1 MCTLFSLDSEFPE
14 IDFNSEE
21 NDAGEEIVYNY
32 LYTYYLYLLSI
43 IIFYYC
49 SSFPQI
55 LICSLTLLIKLAK
68 TELEIFGQ
76 TID

>member
-1 MCTLFSLDSEFPE
+1 MYSYSLDSEIPD

-21 NDAGEEIVYNY
+21 NDAGEEIGNY
-32 LYTYYLYLLSI
+32 YFILCPI
-43 IIFYYC
+43 FFFYYC

-55 LICSLTLLIKLAK
+55 LICSLTLLIKLAR

>member
-1 MCTLFSLDSEFPE
+1 MYSYSLDSEIPD

-21 NDAGEEIVYNY
+21 NDAGEEIGNY
-32 LYTYYLYLLSI
+32 YFILCPI
-43 IIFYYC
+43 ILFYYC

-55 LICSLTLLIKLAK
+55 LICSLTLLIKLAR